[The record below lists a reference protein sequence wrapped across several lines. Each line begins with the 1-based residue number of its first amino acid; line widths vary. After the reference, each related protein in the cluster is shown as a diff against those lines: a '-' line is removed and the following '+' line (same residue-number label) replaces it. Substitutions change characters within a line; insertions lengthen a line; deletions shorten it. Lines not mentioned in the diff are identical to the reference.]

1 MRTLEYSIDGDFDG
15 KKLYSFLKGSV
26 HLSTKLIRSL
36 KRTENG
42 LLINGA
48 HAKTPDIL
56 KIGDIVTLNIP
67 DDEKTAEPGET
78 MPQVIYEDSDILV
91 VNKPSFMPI
100 HESHNH
106 QGDTLANCVCGYL
119 SKKGMNCSFR
129 SVGRLDKGTSGLV
142 VCALNSH
149 AAARLSGKIEKTYY
163 AIATG
168 HFEGCGTIDKPIY
181 RPDPMKTLRTADDRG
196 DRAVTH
202 WEALASNGE
211 LTLLK
216 VRLETG
222 RTHQIRVHFAFLG
235 APLLGDRMY
244 GKERED
250 ITRQALHCGEAAFIQ
265 PVTGEKIVCKVEMPE
280 DMKAFADL
288 LQRTET
294 LEK

>member
-1 MRTLEYSIDGDFDG
+1 MRTLEYTIDESFEG
-15 KKLYSFLKGSV
+15 KKLYSFLKGYV

-42 LLINGA
+42 LTVNGV
-48 HAKTPDIL
+48 HAKTPDLL
-56 KIGDIVTLNIP
+56 KKGDIVALNIP
-67 DDEKTAEPGET
+67 DDAKTAEPGEI
-78 MPQVIYEDSDILV
+78 MPQVVYEDSDVLV
-91 VNKPSFMPI
+91 VNKPADMPI

-119 SKKGMNCSFR
+119 SKKGMSCSFR
-129 SVGRLDKGTSGLV
+129 AVGRLDKGTSGLV

-163 AIATG
+163 AIATDR
-168 HFEGCGTIDKPIY
+168 FEGTGTIDKPIY

-202 WEALASNGE
+202 WKALATDGK

-216 VRLETG
+216 IRLETG

-244 GKERED
+244 GEERED
-250 ITRQALHCGEAAFIQ
+250 ITHQALHCGEAQFIQ
-265 PVTGEKIVCKVEMPE
+265 PVTGERIVCKAKLPE
-280 DMKAFADL
+280 DMEVFAEKL
-288 LQRTET
+288 TA
-294 LEK
+294 LEDDA

>member
-1 MRTLEYSIDGDFDG
+1 MRTLEYTIDEAFEG
-15 KKLYSFLKGSV
+15 KKLYSFLKGYV

-42 LLINGA
+42 LLINGT
-48 HAKTPDIL
+48 HAKTPDLL
-56 KIGDIVTLNIP
+56 KKGDVVALNLP
-67 DDEKTAEPGET
+67 DDAKTAEPGEI
-78 MPQVIYEDSDILV
+78 MPEIIFEDSDVLV
-91 VNKPSFMPI
+91 VNKPADMPI

-119 SKKGMNCSFR
+119 SKKGMSCSFR
-129 SVGRLDKGTSGLV
+129 AVGRLDKGTSGLV

-149 AAARLSGKIEKTYY
+149 AAARLSGRIEKTYY

-168 HFEGCGTIDKPIY
+168 HFEGTGTIDKPIY

-202 WEALASNGE
+202 WEALAASNE
-211 LTLLK
+211 LTLL
-216 VRLETG
+216 RIHLETG

-244 GKERED
+244 GEARED
-250 ITRQALHCGEAAFIQ
+250 ITHQALHCGEAAFIQ
-265 PVTGEKIVCKVEMPE
+265 PVTGERIVCKAELPE
-280 DMKAFADL
+280 DMKAFAESL
-288 LQRTET
+288 
-294 LEK
+294 K